1 MILSYL
7 IILYFVT
14 FRLNYV
20 ILNSHRSGQG
30 TGRQREGE
38 ADERL
43 DAYKTRHLASLPQ
56 RVLVVARAGA
66 EAMPGAPRSTGL
78 TSVIGPCAG
87 L

>member
-1 MILSYL
+1 MSFSIL
-7 IILYFVT
+7 ID
-14 FRLNYV
+14 RA
-20 ILNSHRSGQG
+20 REQG
-30 TGRQREGE
+30 AREGE
-38 ADERL
+38 ADEGL